1 MHKKS
6 KGTTKYRMVSGFA
19 HVLILIALV
28 IILGVLT
35 LGWLANHDFFD
46 TRFRRPRPSP
56 DTITAS
62 PKPTANWKTYTNSS
76 YGYSVEY
83 PPMLEFNNEIQSLN
97 RDKLA
102 IFQFSNNG
110 NSSNNI
116 FITVSES
123 QSDKDRL
130 IEARENYQTME
141 KLKKEY
147 ASYSEQIES
156 SFPFTIKIVT
166 VDQTEAYQVTTDTE
180 NTRGISTLIDK
191 NNLLYDISLQTDNI
205 SVEFEEVYDQIL
217 STFRF
222 LE

>member
-1 MHKKS
+1 
-6 KGTTKYRMVSGFA
+6 
-19 HVLILIALV
+19 
-28 IILGVLT
+28 
-35 LGWLANHDFFD
+35 
-46 TRFRRPRPSP
+46 
-56 DTITAS
+56 
-62 PKPTANWKTYTNSS
+62 
-76 YGYSVEY
+76 
-83 PPMLEFNNEIQSLN
+83 MLEFNNEIQSLN

>member
-1 MHKKS
+1 M
-6 KGTTKYRMVSGFA
+6 
-19 HVLILIALV
+19 
-28 IILGVLT
+28 
-35 LGWLANHDFFD
+35 
-46 TRFRRPRPSP
+46 
-56 DTITAS
+56 
-62 PKPTANWKTYTNSS
+62 
-76 YGYSVEY
+76 
-83 PPMLEFNNEIQSLN
+83 
-97 RDKLA
+97 
-102 IFQFSNNG
+102 
-110 NSSNNI
+110 
-116 FITVSES
+116 SES

-147 ASYSEQIES
+147 VSYSEQIES